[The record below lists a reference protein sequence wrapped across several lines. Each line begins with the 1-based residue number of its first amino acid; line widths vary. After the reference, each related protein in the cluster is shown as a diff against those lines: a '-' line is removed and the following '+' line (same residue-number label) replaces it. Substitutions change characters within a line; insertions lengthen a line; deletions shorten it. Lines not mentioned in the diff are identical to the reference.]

1 MQKGLKWFAP
11 RKSSRCFHNQ
21 TRSSIVTF
29 GGAINETIIIVSVF
43 ISYWGERV
51 YKSISHLVAE
61 LNNTS
66 RLCSNFWKEEN
77 SQQTRDAHQDC
88 VNVCDADPTLI
99 RKAEMHNTIALWI
112 SDATHTHLVPSE
124 RITISNTFD
133 KYLHYLCCK
142 NQSLGQTGLICYVG
156 VGIYIC
162 IRLLYWHVQ
171 ILQIHNIQ
179 IQWLMY
185 PAH

>member
-1 MQKGLKWFAP
+1 M
-11 RKSSRCFHNQ
+11 
-21 TRSSIVTF
+21 TF

-43 ISYWGERV
+43 IYYWDERV
-51 YKSISHLVAE
+51 YKSISHLVGE

-66 RLCSNFWKEEN
+66 RLWSNFWKEEN
-77 SQQTRDAHQDC
+77 SQQTLDAHQDC
-88 VNVCDADPTLI
+88 PPSATLI
-99 RKAEMHNTIALWI
+99 QLW
-112 SDATHTHLVPSE
+112 SE
-124 RITISNTFD
+124 KQKCMIQLHCKFLMLPTPILSQANKSQYPTRLINTFT
-133 KYLHYLCCK
+133 LCCK